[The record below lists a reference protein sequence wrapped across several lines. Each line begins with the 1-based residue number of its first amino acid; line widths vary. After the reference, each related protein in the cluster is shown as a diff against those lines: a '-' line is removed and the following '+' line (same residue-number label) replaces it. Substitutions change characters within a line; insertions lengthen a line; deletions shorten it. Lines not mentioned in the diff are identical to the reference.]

1 MPEEQKNP
9 KLVEQ
14 VFKKLAQIHAMDVPV
29 KRYNNDFIRDA
40 NNAYKNIIESK
51 ILNELIEDFG
61 FEIFKTNDI
70 KVEMDFM
77 KELVLSAE
85 SPIVFTHLDY
95 RSSNLMIT
103 KGHNNEE
110 EIVICDFD
118 FASYNYRARDFVAL
132 SNEWNRTQFGWL
144 TSIEGFPPEDAVL
157 KPLIEIYL
165 KECEQ
170 I

>member
-1 MPEEQKNP
+1 
-9 KLVEQ
+9 
-14 VFKKLAQIHAMDVPV
+14 
-29 KRYNNDFIRDA
+29 
-40 NNAYKNIIESK
+40 
-51 ILNELIEDFG
+51 LIEDFG

-103 KGHNNEE
+103 KTKGNSNEE
-110 EIVICDFD
+110 NIVVCDYDTSRYDYRGRD
-118 FASYNYRARDFVAL
+118 FAIFLR
-132 SNEWNRTQFGWL
+132 EWNRKAFNFK
-144 TSIEGFPPEDAVL
+144 SIDGFPPEDSNIKQLA
-157 KPLIEIYL
+157 EIYL

-170 I
+170 IFGKKFTQNRINSLEHIIKEIKIFSLNNLFYSSLMFIDKSIGNIIFEKKVSLV